1 MAVCIL
7 CKDDGQHLLCA
18 DIFSTKKNVIVTNIK
33 FHHIT
38 IPKHNEKSLMTQY
51 IHVAGVHHQYKLYI
65 IKVVTD
71 LAITKTCKNTL
82 FNFF

>member
-1 MAVCIL
+1 MQGRRTTFALRRYI
-7 CKDDGQHLLCA
+7 QHQ
-18 DIFSTKKNVIVTNIK
+18 KNVIVTNIK
-33 FHHIT
+33 FNHIT

-82 FNFF
+82 FNIF